1 MKKLCSKKES
11 LKIEENA
18 YLQKCWI
25 DGSFKS
31 EKDCWY
37 CEGCDFYY
45 YPNDGE
51 IWAFAPY
58 GLKYPQNYTIDQLHN
73 MWIKCKKGEN

>member
-1 MKKLCSKKES
+1 ML
-11 LKIEENA
+11 
-18 YLQKCWI
+18 
-25 DGSFKS
+25 
-31 EKDCWY
+31 DCWY

-51 IWAFAPY
+51 IWTFAPY

-73 MWIKCKKGEN
+73 MWIKSKKG

>member
-31 EKDCWY
+31 EKDVGIVKDVIFIIILMM
-37 CEGCDFYY
+37 EK
-45 YPNDGE
+45 
-51 IWAFAPY
+51 Y
-58 GLKYPQNYTIDQLHN
+58 GHLLL
-73 MWIKCKKGEN
+73 MV